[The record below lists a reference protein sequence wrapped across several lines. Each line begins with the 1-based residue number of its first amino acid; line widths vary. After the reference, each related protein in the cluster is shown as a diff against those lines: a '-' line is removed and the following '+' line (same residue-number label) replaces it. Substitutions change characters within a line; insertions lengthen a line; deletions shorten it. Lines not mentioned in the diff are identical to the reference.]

1 MRHWLRLNHKPLIV
15 GSVIGRSWRVI
26 GLCKSRADD
35 GNAFKTRA
43 QIYITG
49 DVTRAGGASK
59 AMRNPIWLV
68 VLSGELPV
76 RAAMR

>member
-15 GSVIGRSWRVI
+15 GSVIGGVI